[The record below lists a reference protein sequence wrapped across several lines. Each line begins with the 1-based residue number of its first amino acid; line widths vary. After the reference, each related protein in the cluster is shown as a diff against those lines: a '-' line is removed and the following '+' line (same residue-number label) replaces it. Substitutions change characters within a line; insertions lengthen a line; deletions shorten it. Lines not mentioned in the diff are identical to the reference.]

1 MPLSRQEWFDRV
13 VAQLATVIGALVD
26 GAAVAGPGMEAPE
39 PGWVATLQASGG
51 AHGSLS
57 IEFDEAAAEAL
68 TTRIMAL
75 DAQPPEPKVVD
86 TLKEICGQAA
96 GALVQDPLLVGITLV
111 LESVHRA
118 SVDGPREPV
127 LMQVAVAGG
136 ETLRLR
142 LWGDVALN
150 ASPSVSPPDG
160 APATTPGPQLDVILD
175 IDLPLVVRFGR
186 TEMPLRTL
194 AALGPGS
201 VIDLGRAPDESVEV
215 LVGSQIVARGE
226 VVIVG
231 GNYGVR
237 ITDVIGAA
245 ERVRSMEV
253 DF

>member
-1 MPLSRQEWFDRV
+1 MSLSRQEWFDRV
-13 VAQLATVIGALVD
+13 VAQLAIVVGALVE
-26 GAAVAGPGMEAPE
+26 GAAAAEPGTEARQR
-39 PGWVATLQASGG
+39 GWVATLRASGG

-68 TTRIMAL
+68 TRRIMAL
-75 DAQPPEPKVVD
+75 EAPPPESTVLD
-86 TLKEICGQAA
+86 TLREICGQAA
-96 GALVQDPLLVGITLV
+96 GALVQDPLLVGTTLV

-118 SVDGPREPV
+118 SVDGPGEPV
-127 LMQVAVAGG
+127 LMQVTVAGG

-142 LWGDVALN
+142 LRGDVALN
-150 ASPSVSPPDG
+150 PAASGPTADR
-160 APATTPGPQLDVILD
+160 APATPDSPNLDVILD
-175 IDLPLVVRFGR
+175 VDLPLVVRFGR
-186 TEMPLRTL
+186 TELPLRIL

-215 LVGSQIVARGE
+215 LVGNQIVARGE

-245 ERVRSMEV
+245 DRVRSMEV